1 MNLFD
6 IIRSFANKGHTYHI
20 LDKSDKMSV
29 YKGSFKDSLN
39 TLNKEGKDFRKTHII
54 VSDKKYS
61 RIISKKP
68 IL

>member
-29 YKGSFKDSLN
+29 YSGSYENCLK
-39 TLNKEGKDFRKTHII
+39 TLNQESDDFRKAHII
-54 VSDKKYS
+54 VSEKKYS